1 MKLIKLNPQ
10 LIALSFSFLL
20 LGLGS
25 VMAQKVWTLEE
36 CVNYALENN
45 IQIKQIHLQT
55 QTAEIN
61 LLQSKLDFAPSGNA
75 GVNLNYNFGRNVD
88 PVTNIYSNQQS
99 MNNNY
104 NLNGR
109 LDLFKGMQKWNTL
122 KKNEL
127 DYEASIYKAEEME
140 DNISLSLTAAFLNIL
155 FNHEMLLVSE
165 QQIEVTKQQIE
176 RSKKLVEAGSLPK
189 GDLLEI
195 QAQSA
200 TEETNLI
207 QAENNLKL
215 SYLNLKQILD
225 LPAVTELEIHR
236 PEIELSDELQIIP
249 SEQVYAKAVD
259 IMPEIKS
266 IELSVES
273 AERAVSIAKG
283 GLYPTLSMSG
293 GIGTNYNDKQREIYT
308 DPNSPI
314 MSYGDQMKNNRGEYL
329 TFSLSIPIFN
339 AYSIRS
345 NLNRVKVQSISRN
358 YDLEL
363 QKNELR
369 KNIEQKYHDAIAAY
383 KTYNANKISVESLTE
398 SFKYTQER
406 FNIGM
411 INSVDY
417 SIAKIK
423 LTQAQSELLRA
434 KYDYIFKTKILD
446 FYMGIP
452 LTL

>member
-1 MKLIKLNPQ
+1 MSLKRITPQ
-10 LIALSFSFLL
+10 IIALSFSFFV

-25 VMAQKVWTLEE
+25 VLAQKVWTLDE
-36 CVNYALENN
+36 CVNYAIDNN
-45 IQIKQIHLQT
+45 IQIKQVRLQT
-55 QTAEIN
+55 ETAKIN
-61 LLQSKLDFAPSGNA
+61 LLQSKLDFAPSANA

-104 NLNGR
+104 NLNGKF
-109 LDLFKGMQKWNTL
+109 DLFNGMKKWNSL
-122 KKNEL
+122 KKSEL
-127 DYEASIYKAEEME
+127 DYEASLYRTEEME
-140 DNISLSLTAAFLNIL
+140 NNISLNLTAAYLTIL
-155 FNHEMLLVSE
+155 FNHEMLLVAE
-165 QQIEVTKQQIE
+165 QQIEVTKKQIE
-176 RSKKLVEAGSLPK
+176 RSSKLVEAGSLPK

-195 QAQSA
+195 RAQAA

-207 QAENNLKL
+207 TAENNLQL

-225 LPAVTELEIHR
+225 LPATSTLEIDQ
-236 PEIELSDELQIIP
+236 PEITLEDDFQIIP
-249 SEQVYAKAVD
+249 SEQVYATAVD

-266 IELSVES
+266 VELSVES
-273 AERAVSIAKG
+273 AERSVSIAKG
-283 GLYPTLSMSG
+283 GLYPSLSMSG
-293 GIGTNYNDKQREIYT
+293 GIGTNFNDKQREVFT

-339 AYSIRS
+339 AYSMRS
-345 NLNRVKVQSISRN
+345 NLNRVKVQSISKN
-358 YDLEL
+358 YDLQL

-383 KTYNANKISVESLTE
+383 KTFNASKISVESLTE

-406 FNIGM
+406 FDIGM

-417 SIAKIK
+417 SIAKMK
-423 LTQAQSELLRA
+423 LTNAQSTLLRA

-452 LTL
+452 LSL